1 MVHSNETVNAIDGEE
16 LMKKLWRFVAA
27 AIVGLTL
34 LPAIAGSVI
43 AAERVLYTGAFQ
55 NGDGDHQGTGSAE
68 VVKQDD
74 DKLVVRLSEDFASDD
89 GPVLWVMLS
98 PSADGYAEG
107 AVSLGDIK
115 SLTGSSDYDVPDE
128 AEITDYKSVII
139 WCDEFSVLFALAPL
153 ERPDSETTVLTA
165 DIIGTDED
173 HEEAGT
179 AEIIEVG
186 ENAHVLR
193 LNDDFSVRKGGHKRV
208 YLSPSSMGLSDGAVD
223 LGNLRRG
230 KGESE
235 YDIPENADLTKFK
248 IVVIYDPE
256 AEVDYAAGA
265 LKKPF
270 DSVVVSSGAFQSG
283 EQNYTGSGGT
293 EIVEVA
299 EETYV
304 VRFLDDFVVS
314 GGPALSVYLSPT
326 NYYDDAAI
334 FLGPL
339 LAETGAQEY
348 RIPPTANIDDF
359 QSVIVW
365 CDEFSVLFTVA
376 LLT

>member
-1 MVHSNETVNAIDGEE
+1 
-16 LMKKLWRFVAA
+16 MKKLWRLVAA
-27 AIVGLTL
+27 AIVALTL
-34 LPAIAGSVI
+34 IPAIAESAI

-55 NGDGDHQGTGSAE
+55 DGDGDHEGAGSAE
-68 VVKQDD
+68 VIKQEDD
-74 DKLVVRLSEDFASDD
+74 SLVVRLSDDFASDD

-98 PSADGYAEG
+98 PNPDGYGEG
-107 AVSLGDIK
+107 AVSLGEIK
-115 SLTGSSDYDVPDE
+115 NLTGPSEYVIPDDV
-128 AEITDYKSVII
+128 EIVDFMSVII
-139 WCDEFSVLFALAPL
+139 WCEEFSVLFAVAPL
-153 ERPDSETTVLTA
+153 ERPDTETTILTA
-165 DIIGTDED
+165 DMIGSDAD

-186 ENAHVLR
+186 ENARVLR
-193 LNDDFSVRKGGHKRV
+193 FNDDFSVRKGGHKRV

-248 IVVIYDPE
+248 IVVIFDPE
-256 AEVDYAAGA
+256 EEVDYAAGA
-265 LKKPF
+265 LKEPF
-270 DSVVVSSGAFQSG
+270 DPVVVSSGAFQAG
-283 EQNYTGSGGT
+283 EQNYTGSGGA

-299 EETYV
+299 EKSYV

-314 GGPALSVYLSPT
+314 RGPALSVYLSPT

-348 RIPPTANIDDF
+348 RIPPSANIDDF

-376 LLT
+376 LLEER